1 MFGAD
6 NPDVT
11 TAGAHRHRSR
21 VPRFRNP
28 LAATSLVAVAG
39 LVVTSQAV
47 LAPPGSAGVRATPG
61 HHRASAAAVAPPPG
75 STWIEG
81 VITDQ
86 ADHGQDNVNV
96 EAWPRGPGATSPA
109 ASSLSYGASPAH
121 PGLQHGFFLLQ
132 VPSDHAY
139 RIVFSAVVGREDGD
153 GFRMKTDGDDGRSS
167 SVTCG
172 AVPDGSR
179 PRNGRAGPP
188 RPCGIEDQGGPGAGQ
203 DPGRQEGDAAC
214 QGHQPVRHER
224 HRQGRGLCRRQEGH
238 APADGP
244 PPRQVVVQAAACEEA
259 WHLQGHRVVR
269 RQPHRPSIQGEAG
282 QTLRPQAL
290 RVVLGAAGG
299 PATAAARPPGR
310 CARQPG
316 TRRRRRS
323 PGTSVRGESLGV
335 AAARLRVDLSIR
347 FGPRPSRRR
356 RRR

>member
-153 GFRMKTDGDDGRSS
+153 GFRMKTYGHGRPIVVRDLRGSAGRIRDLGTVALARHGHVASRTKAVLARAKIPAGKRATLRVRVTSRFVTNVTGKVVVCVAGKKVTHRLTAHRHGRSS
-167 SVTCG
+167 FKLPRVKKPGTYKVT
-172 AVPDGSR
+172 ASYAGSHTVHR
-179 PRNGRAGPP
+179 SKAK
-188 RPCGIEDQGGPGAGQ
+188 
-203 DPGRQEGDAAC
+203 
-214 QGHQPVRHER
+214 PVR
-224 HRQGRGLCRRQEGH
+224 LS
-238 APADGP
+238 
-244 PPRQVVVQAAACEEA
+244 
-259 WHLQGHRVVR
+259 VR
-269 RQPHRPSIQGEAG
+269 RH
-282 QTLRPQAL
+282 
-290 RVVLGAAGG
+290 
-299 PATAAARPPGR
+299 
-310 CARQPG
+310 
-316 TRRRRRS
+316 
-323 PGTSVRGESLGV
+323 
-335 AAARLRVDLSIR
+335 
-347 FGPRPSRRR
+347 
-356 RRR
+356 